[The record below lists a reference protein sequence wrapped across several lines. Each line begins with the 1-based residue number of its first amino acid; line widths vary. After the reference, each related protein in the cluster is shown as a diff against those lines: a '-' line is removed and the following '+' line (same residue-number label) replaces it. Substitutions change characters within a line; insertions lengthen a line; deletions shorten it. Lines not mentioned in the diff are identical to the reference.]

1 MKIVYASDST
11 QQKFSPFVNKI
22 LRDLGATIPHD
33 NSCRILFYVRE
44 YTGTRVPTDNDD
56 PTFMDKTKS
65 YTNDH
70 LIVSLAFKKIVLND
84 NFRFPENLKTNKPI
98 FFFNYQ
104 DTSPNLLWLYGPITV
119 NNSKQSIDLLRKHI
133 SSSEI
138 KSTYCN
144 NPSTSTGTLKT
155 EYPKQPVKMMEIP
168 VLGVAAVVLAVAS
181 SVFAT

>member
-11 QQKFSPFVNKI
+11 QQTFSPFVNKI
-22 LRDLGATIPHD
+22 LRDLGATIPHN

-44 YTGTRVPTDNDD
+44 TGSIRVSTDQED

-70 LIVSLAFKKIVLND
+70 LIVSLAFRKNILND
-84 NFRFPENLKTNKPI
+84 YRYPENLKTNKPI

-104 DTSPNLLWLYGPITV
+104 YTSPILLWLYGPITV

-144 NPSTSTGTLKT
+144 NPSTSTGTLNT
-155 EYPKQPVKMMEIP
+155 ECPKQPVRMMEIP